1 MSKQFYIT
9 TPIYYVNAK
18 PHIGHAY
25 TTLGADVI
33 SRWHKLQ
40 GEDAYF
46 LTGTDEHGAK
56 VAEAADVAKKEPQ
69 VFTDEIA
76 ETFESAWKNLNI
88 QNTDFIRTTEERH
101 KKGVAKFLEE
111 LKDKGVLYEGEY
123 TGLYCTGCESFITEK
138 ELIDGK
144 CPHHNK
150 VPEKVTEKNWFFKL
164 SDYLEEIKKKVET
177 DEIKIQPDFAKKE
190 VLGLLKQGL
199 EDFSVTRENVDWG
212 IKLPWDDNQTIYVWV
227 EALQNYITASD
238 YNGEKAP
245 WPADVHLIG
254 KDIIKFHCVYWP
266 AMLLAAG
273 LDLPKELFVHG
284 FFTIDGEK
292 MSKSLGNVIDPN
304 DLVKDYGVDGAR
316 YLILSQFPFGQ
327 DGDVKAEKFTEQ
339 YNSALANGIGNVVFR
354 VSNLLEK
361 DSIKIDIKQG
371 SDKDLKDRVSKAFEK
386 HALHEVLNI
395 LWSELTVVD
404 ETLEKEKPW
413 ELDDV
418 EEKKKIL
425 EPLAQKI
432 LNVADLLQP
441 FLPESSKQIIEQFG
455 SKSIKKGKPL
465 FPRK

>member
-25 TTLGADVI
+25 TTAAADVI

-40 GEDAYF
+40 GNETYF

-56 VAEAADVAKKEPQ
+56 VSQAAQEAGKEPQ
-69 VFTDEIA
+69 AFTDEIA
-76 ETFESAWKNLNI
+76 KEFESAWKNLNI
-88 QNTDFIRTTEERH
+88 ENTDFIRTTSDRH
-101 KKGVAKFLEE
+101 KKGVAKFLGE
-111 LKDKGVLYEGEY
+111 LKEKGVLYEGEY
-123 TGLYCTGCESFITEK
+123 KGLYCTGCESFVIER
-138 ELIDGK
+138 ELVDGK

-150 VPEKVTEKNWFFKL
+150 APEQVTEKNWFFKL
-164 SDYLEEIKKKVET
+164 SEYISKVRELVESDT
-177 DEIKIQPDFAKKE
+177 IKISPDFAKKE

-199 EDFSVTRENVDWG
+199 DDFSVTRENVEWG
-212 IKLPWDDNQTIYVWV
+212 IKLPWDESQTIYVWV
-227 EALQNYITASD
+227 EALQNYISASD
-238 YNGEKAP
+238 YNGEKAK

-266 AMLLAAG
+266 AMLIAAG
-273 LDLPKELFVHG
+273 LELPKEIFVHG

-304 DLVKDYGVDGAR
+304 DLVKQYGIDGAR

-327 DGDVKAEKFTEQ
+327 DGDVKAEKFSEQ
-339 YNSALANGIGNVVFR
+339 YNTALANGIGNVVSR
-354 VSNLLEK
+354 VSNLLEI
-361 DSIKIDIKQG
+361 DSISVDIKQG
-371 SDKDLKDRVSKAFEK
+371 SDKKLKDKVKKAFEK
-386 HALHEVLNI
+386 HELHEVLSI
-395 LWSELTVVD
+395 LWAELTIID

-413 ELDDV
+413 ELDNV
-418 EEKKKIL
+418 EKKKQIL
-425 EPLAQKI
+425 EPLAQNI

-441 FLPESSKQIIEQFG
+441 FLPESSSEIIKQFS